1 MPENLTKLPS
11 KITENFVYDFEI
23 VEDGLYLIEIIA
35 SAKSWWQNLK
45 GLRAFFNDD
54 DLAVKIDDV
63 EFPKLNGKGGLFDSE
78 AAWNGNNLKGLKK
91 TNIFIVQLSSE
102 NHKIEFI
109 ADHSPYLESIRI
121 EKAPDANI
129 VKYIPDKNNPA
140 QDGNNRHWINLVFT
154 GLPLKEISITAKA
167 DKREKDSDDIK
178 LIIDGE
184 IQSNPNS
191 EYFKNWYWRGS
202 LENGKERAFQKEVNL
217 QNNLHYIELWADR
230 MPTLGKVEIVLNQ
243 IEEQEEP
250 QEPQKRIPTVDDP
263 EWTGDFNDD
272 TEQMILAR
280 VIFGEA
286 RSLPK
291 QGIIAVGWVVK
302 NRISDSRWADNYHDV
317 ILQPKQFS
325 AFRDSDKNYKFVK
338 NPFIDKTQI
347 DEWYECYEIAGKI
360 MQGNLDD
367 PADGANHYFSDF
379 IPAPA
384 WTKKKNAEFK
394 IKISNTLFYD
404 LKSEKE
410 NGSVKIFLLLLIPL
424 ILFAILGLFIV
435 QIRNDREDDYI
446 ELYKK
451 TRNVVFK
458 HYFVHP
464 KNNNIEVIHFDE
476 SGTILDTETIIFD
489 DYLKDQL
496 KIFSDGEMF
505 GYFQD
510 LHKGDKVYNFN
521 SDYEKER
528 YYNDYVALKIVK
540 NEFADPIEVYRG
552 DVHTS
557 SWEWSDNKHV
567 IVYYGCGTECLY
579 AYKINIETKEIES
592 EYHVYGGDENGKK

>member
-1 MPENLTKLPS
+1 MPENSIQFTKE
-11 KITENFVYDFEI
+11 ITENFVHDFKI
-23 VEDGLYLIEIIA
+23 AEDGLYLIEIIA

-45 GLRAFFNDD
+45 SLRAFFNDD

-63 EFPKLNGKGGLFDSE
+63 EFPKLNGKKGVFDGE

-91 TNIFIVQLSSE
+91 TNIFIIQLSSE
-102 NHKIEFI
+102 KHKIEFI
-109 ADHSPYLESIRI
+109 ADQYPYLESIKI
-121 EKAPDANI
+121 EKIPDANI

-140 QDGNNRHWINLVFT
+140 QDGNNRQWINLVFAE
-154 GLPLKEISITAKA
+154 LPLKEISITAKD

-191 EYFKNWYWRGS
+191 EYFKNWYWCGS
-202 LENGKERAFQKEVNL
+202 LDNAVKAADIEKGGWKEFKKEL
-217 QNNLHYIELWADR
+217 KLPKGLHYIEIWADR
-230 MPTLGKVEIVLNQ
+230 MPTLAKVEIVLNQ
-243 IEEQEEP
+243 REEQEK
-250 QEPQKRIPTVDDP
+250 PQKRIPTADAP

-280 VIFGEA
+280 AIFGEA
-286 RSLPK
+286 RSLPE
-291 QGIIAVGWVVK
+291 QGRIAIGWVVK

-325 AFRDSDKNYKFVK
+325 TFRESDKNYKFVK

-367 PADGANHYFSDF
+367 PADGASHYFSDF

-410 NGSVKIFLLLLIPL
+410 NGSVKIFLLL
-424 ILFAILGLFIV
+424 
-435 QIRNDREDDYI
+435 
-446 ELYKK
+446 
-451 TRNVVFK
+451 
-458 HYFVHP
+458 
-464 KNNNIEVIHFDE
+464 
-476 SGTILDTETIIFD
+476 
-489 DYLKDQL
+489 
-496 KIFSDGEMF
+496 
-505 GYFQD
+505 
-510 LHKGDKVYNFN
+510 
-521 SDYEKER
+521 
-528 YYNDYVALKIVK
+528 
-540 NEFADPIEVYRG
+540 
-552 DVHTS
+552 
-557 SWEWSDNKHV
+557 
-567 IVYYGCGTECLY
+567 
-579 AYKINIETKEIES
+579 
-592 EYHVYGGDENGKK
+592 